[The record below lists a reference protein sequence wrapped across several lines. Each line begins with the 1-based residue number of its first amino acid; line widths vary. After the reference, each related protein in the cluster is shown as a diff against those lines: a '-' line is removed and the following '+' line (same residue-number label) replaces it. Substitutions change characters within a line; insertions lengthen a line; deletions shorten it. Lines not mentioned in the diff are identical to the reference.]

1 MDGRS
6 NAVGGGGGENKTY
19 NITLAASAV
28 GKCSFPS
35 SAEAGTFV
43 SGTPIGV
50 EIGNPSVSTVS
61 GKSVPRGYFVFVMPS
76 EDVVITWEE

>member
-6 NAVGGGGGENKTY
+6 NAVGGGGENKTY

-43 SGTPIGV
+43 NGTPIGL
-50 EIGNPSVSTVS
+50 EIGGPSVSTVS
-61 GKSVPRGYFVFVMPS
+61 GESVPNGYFVFVMPS